1 MDAPALFARLQLRPD
16 ADERDVRRAY
26 ARELKQI
33 DPETQAGAFQ
43 ELRETYDQLLWW
55 LQRQK
60 VEKQLEEESRQAE
73 QAEDADAG
81 REPVAGPAPADVQ
94 AVAMPEDAP
103 LPGATITAQPAS
115 PEVLGREVLEM
126 LIGQLQVQ
134 AWINGDDAEDALV
147 RLLDDERLINVD
159 ARRYFEWGV
168 AQILSE
174 GWRPGHELLFAPATE
189 VFGWDADRSR
199 LLQFGR
205 AGHIV
210 DAAIEEMALFDT
222 QEWQYREEQ
231 KEVIRRTRSP
241 DRLTLKHLFTHLPV
255 AEMVFSHFPNW
266 LHIIA
271 NPATVTQW
279 QAWHK
284 ETPGWRRK
292 LASVGRSRTV
302 KGPASAPQKKASSV
316 GAGFVLVFFLL
327 MGVNALNSV
336 LKDRSP
342 APIGSSHQSFNPPRL
357 DGAVPQSDPAKVVS
371 DKLTS
376 TVPLPRGIKA
386 DADPAQARIDAAF
399 FAKKRPNA
407 ELCLDASDLARM
419 NPETHRRGELG
430 QKFDAFVMDCLVKK
444 LAVMHTDAFEPSY
457 RREQARLKAEIHV
470 LTSRPLQISPPVEP
484 FRRNADMDIPSYKFV
499 PDKPNP
505 FATPEVPRLVTEPS
519 GSGVRYEIK

>member
-33 DPETQAGAFQ
+33 DPETQPGAFQ
-43 ELRETYDQLLWW
+43 VLRETYDQLLWW

-60 VEKQLEEESRQAE
+60 AEKQLEEEGRQAE
-73 QAEDADAG
+73 QAT
-81 REPVAGPAPADVQ
+81 AGPAPAD
-94 AVAMPEDAP
+94 APAAAMPEEAP
-103 LPGATITAQPAS
+103 PPGPAATAQPAS
-115 PEVLGREVLEM
+115 PESPEMLGREVLGL
-126 LIGQLQVQ
+126 LIGQLQAQ
-134 AWINGDDAEDALV
+134 AWKTGDDAEDALV

-168 AQILSE
+168 AQILAD

-222 QEWQYREEQ
+222 QEWQARGQQ

-241 DRLTLKHLFTHLPV
+241 EPLSTRHLLAYLPG
-255 AEMVFSHFPNW
+255 AEMVFGHFPNW

-271 NPATVTQW
+271 SPAALAQW
-279 QAWHK
+279 RQWHQ
-284 ETPGWRRK
+284 ETPAWRRK
-292 LASVGRSRTV
+292 LVSLTGSR
-302 KGPASAPQKKASSV
+302 KLKPPAGPEQKRATRVSL
-316 GAGFVLVFFLL
+316 GFAVIFLL
-327 MGVNALNSV
+327 LIVMGVVTGISNPPP
-336 LKDRSP
+336 P
-342 APIGSSHQSFNPPRL
+342 APARTSSQNFNPPRL
-357 DGAVPQSDPAKVVS
+357 GGTLPQSVPARGPL
-371 DKLTS
+371 DKQSATA
-376 TVPLPRGIKA
+376 PLPQGIKA

-419 NPETHRRGELG
+419 NPETHRQGKLG

-470 LTSRPLQISPPVEP
+470 LVSRPLQGSPPMEP
-484 FRRNADMDIPSYKFV
+484 FRRNTDMDIPSYKFV

-519 GSGVRYEIK
+519 GSGVRYELK

>member
-33 DPETQAGAFQ
+33 DQETQPAAFQ

-60 VEKQLEEESRQAE
+60 VEKQGEEDERQAE
-73 QAEDADAG
+73 QATAD
-81 REPVAGPAPADVQ
+81 PAPADAQ
-94 AVAMPEDAP
+94 AAALPEETP
-103 LPGATITAQPAS
+103 PPGPATTAEPAS
-115 PEVLGREVLEM
+115 PEVLGREVLGQ
-126 LIGQLQVQ
+126 LVGQLQAQ
-134 AWINGDDAEDALV
+134 AWKTGDEAEDALV

-168 AQILSE
+168 AQILAD

-210 DAAIEEMALFDT
+210 DAAIEEMALFDS
-222 QEWQYREEQ
+222 QEWQYRQEQ

-241 DRLTLKHLFTHLPV
+241 ERLTPRHLCTHLPV

-266 LHIIA
+266 LHVIA
-271 NPATVTQW
+271 NPATVAQW
-279 QAWHK
+279 QQWQK
-284 ETPGWRRK
+284 GTPGWRRQ
-292 LASVGRSRTV
+292 LASFGRTRTV
-302 KGPASAPQKKASSV
+302 KVPAGAPQKKATT
-316 GAGFVLVFFLL
+316 AGFGFMVVFFLL
-327 MGVNALNSV
+327 MGVNVLNSV
-336 LKDRSP
+336 LKDPSP
-342 APIGSSHQSFNPPRL
+342 APVGSSHQSFNPPRL
-357 DGAVPQSDPAKVVS
+357 DGAVPQSVPARVQP
-371 DKLTS
+371 DKQAATA
-376 TVPLPRGIKA
+376 PLPRGIKA
-386 DADPAQARIDAAF
+386 DADPAQARTDAAF

-419 NPETHRRGELG
+419 NPETHRRGGLG

-470 LTSRPLQISPPVEP
+470 LTSRPLQGSPPIEP
-484 FRRNADMDIPSYKFV
+484 FRRNTDMDIPSYKFV

-505 FATPEVPRLVTEPS
+505 FATPEAPRLVTVPS
-519 GSGVRYEIK
+519 GSGVLYELK